1 LLYRNPQIYPR
12 NIDITRDGKFIGVIN
27 AKQTQSATRAAA
39 QIHVVLNWF
48 EELKQRVPA
57 H

>member
-27 AKQTQSATRAAA
+27 AEQTQSATRAAA